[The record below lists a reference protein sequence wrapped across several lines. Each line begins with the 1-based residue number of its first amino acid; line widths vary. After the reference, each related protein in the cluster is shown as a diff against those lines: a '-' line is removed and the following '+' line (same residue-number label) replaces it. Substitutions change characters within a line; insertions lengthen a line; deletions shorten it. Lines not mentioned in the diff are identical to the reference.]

1 MKISILDLIIF
12 NSQLSTQTLSNI
24 ILTVQEDISSILF
37 LLLFHETS
45 SIDRYNEDIGLMQ
58 PQQQVKKHFKL
69 NSILLKNFQ
78 QIFEICEYKR
88 QITDKNLKFNTI
100 FKSLDNNIKEI
111 LNEKFRIYWNM
122 KWHGGTMDRL
132 IEDLLYNTKINES
145 QLHVE

>member
-1 MKISILDLIIF
+1 MVKLL
-12 NSQLSTQTLSNI
+12 TQTLYNI
-24 ILTVQEDISSILF
+24 ILTVQEDISLILF
-37 LLLFHETS
+37 LLFFHETS
-45 SIDRYNEDIGLMQ
+45 SIDRYNEDIGVMQ
-58 PQQQVKKHFKL
+58 TQVKKHFKL
-69 NSILLKNFQ
+69 NSIILKNIQ

-122 KWHGGTMDRL
+122 KWHGGTIDRL

-145 QLHVE
+145 